1 MESLT
6 FVFNPNPATMRRILT
21 VTLLSFLYIS
31 LQAQLISFDALKKGV
46 FDVAEIKKEL
56 ILNGF
61 TKVTASPKSDTD
73 TYTYNY
79 DETEE
84 TALIWVYITPVIELE
99 NAGLYSIMVQTS
111 GDYIHDELVEEITE
125 NCTFKGIRVGD
136 VLVYTCD
143 YATFN
148 VSTQG
153 GNRAI
158 TTYPNF
164 EQLSMDSPIMDGL
177 KELLKETMTEGELEE
192 FIKAIEEKEEE
203 K

>member
-1 MESLT
+1 
-6 FVFNPNPATMRRILT
+6 LT
-21 VTLLSFLYIS
+21 VTLLSLLYVS
-31 LQAQLISFDALKKGV
+31 LQAQLISFDALRDGV
-46 FDVAEIKKEL
+46 FDVTEIKKEL

-79 DETEE
+79 DEKEE
-84 TALIWVYITPVIELE
+84 TASIWVYITPVIELE

-125 NCTFKGIRVGD
+125 NCTFEGIRVGD
-136 VLVYTCD
+136 ALVYTCD
-143 YATFN
+143 YATFA

-158 TTYPNF
+158 TTFPNF

-192 FIKAIEEKEEE
+192 FIKAIEETSE